1 MLKAFLGCCSGIS
14 LKLWFFPCVTFIFLA
29 LPTHNEVRSF
39 AEESPEKLAPDDIS
53 IGEPLQIPLHSGK
66 EVLSAKKGSE
76 TTDSN
81 FSPREEL
88 IPQNRITTE
97 SEDKKDKK
105 KKNLSETVTV
115 LSNGQEKTDDNSTK
129 KNSSK
134 NKKGPQGSGWLGLI
148 VDDSIITGRLVIVK
162 VSDLSPAMQAGIK
175 AQDVL
180 LAIDGE
186 PVQTADQLAALLAA
200 IPPDKQVRALIG
212 RTEGVNEVTMTARTR
227 PPVSRTPAQVPLSQL
242 ADSRGLSASKNEAS
256 RFTQSPTHTDGS
268 GTPVPPPSVTVPP
281 PSVTVPPSIASTQ
294 PGQPETNQ
302 SSRFSTPN
310 NAQPTPASQAVRSQA
325 PAFEQPPAIKP
336 SGRTVP
342 DNYQGRTA
350 LGVRT
355 LPIDSATQT
364 RYRLPSQT
372 GAYVFGVVQSLPAS
386 NAGLPPG
393 SVIVAFDNR
402 PVRSPD
408 ELNHFVR
415 TTAPGTLVSLQ
426 YVLPGGQSR
435 QTNVALQS
443 INPALEQALIGV
455 PANDLPPDTLN
466 TQTVRRRL
474 PEPADSKLL
483 QKKPENTAA
492 KPVLLETEIQLL
504 REEILQLRIR
514 IEMLEQSDHPDKKRQ
529 YRKLL

>member
-1 MLKAFLGCCSGIS
+1 MLKAFLGCCR
-14 LKLWFFPCVTFIFLA
+14 FFPCVTFIFLA
-29 LPTHNEVRSF
+29 LPTHSEVRSF

-242 ADSRGLSASKNEAS
+242 TDSRGLSASKNEAS

-281 PSVTVPPSIASTQ
+281 SIASTR
-294 PGQPETNQ
+294 PEQPETNQ